1 MSQSF
6 ESQSPAAA
14 ASLNTPSNLSARA
27 SAALEA
33 EAAAALARLTDALD
47 MAFAAVPDG
56 ADPANPANPADS
68 QCAAE
73 FARLMR
79 AALSQ
84 AVAEDVL
91 LTPAQREGAV
101 NAYRRHL
108 LIADRHGRYAAAA
121 LVWQPGQA
129 SPVHGHHTWCGYAV
143 LEGMLS
149 ETLYACDETSGCAIP
164 SRTRARAAGA
174 VSYVR
179 AGLTAVHR
187 LVNTGT
193 RPAVSL
199 HVYGVAAEKIAT
211 HVNRLVSADL
221 PALNGR

>member
-1 MSQSF
+1 MSQYS
-6 ESQSPAAA
+6 ESLSLAAA
-14 ASLNTPSNLSARA
+14 ASLHTLSKPPQRA
-27 SAALEA
+27 SAAVAAEAEA
-33 EAAAALARLTDALD
+33 EAAAALARLNGALD
-47 MAFAAVPDG
+47 RAFAVVPG
-56 ADPANPANPADS
+56 GTDPSDS
-68 QCAAE
+68 QCAAT

-143 LEGMLS
+143 LDGMLS
-149 ETLYACDETSGCAIP
+149 ETLYAWDETAGCAIP
-164 SRTRARAAGA
+164 SRTQPRAAGA

-187 LVNTGT
+187 LANTGT

-199 HVYGVAAEKIAT
+199 HVYGVSAEKIAT
-211 HVNRLVSADL
+211 HVNRLVSADRA
-221 PALNGR
+221 ALNER